1 MNQHIEK
8 EYKMLLTKEQ
18 YELLLQQI
26 QPDPPVKQV
35 NYYFDTDDHQ
45 IQKRK
50 GALRIREREGV
61 FLFTLKLHKEDDTL
75 YEFEKLLPSCNQSAL
90 LDPEIQSLLQTQ
102 SISGSLQL
110 IGELV
115 TWRSIRITDDAEIC
129 LDKNIY
135 RDVIDYEIEYE
146 YIREHD
152 GLSIFQSILDLVH
165 LQYKENCRSKIART
179 LHLDHFKKES

>member
-35 NYYFDTDDHQ
+35 NFYFDTDDHQ

-50 GALRIREREGV
+50 GVLRIREREGV

-75 YEFEKLLPSCNQSAL
+75 YEFEKILPSCNQSAL
-90 LDPEIQSLLQTQ
+90 LDPEIQSLLQTH

-115 TWRSIRITDDAEIC
+115 TWRSMRITDDAEIC

-152 GLSIFQSILDLVH
+152 GLSIFQSILDFVH